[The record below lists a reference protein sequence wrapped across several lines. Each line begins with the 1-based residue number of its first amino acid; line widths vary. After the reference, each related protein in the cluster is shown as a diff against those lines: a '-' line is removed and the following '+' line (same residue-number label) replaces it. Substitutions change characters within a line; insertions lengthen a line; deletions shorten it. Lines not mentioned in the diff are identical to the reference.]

1 MDAATSPIMFR
12 GVACRYCGKPIRL
25 SASLLKR
32 ATADDANEQGGLA
45 SKVFSAR
52 CRRYHNEGVFTLADI
67 QGFPDERRS
76 VRHKTASRVVSEQ
89 IGE

>member
-12 GVACRYCGKPIRL
+12 GVACRYCGKPLRL

-32 ATADDANEQGGLA
+32 TTPDDANEPGGLA

-52 CRRYHNEGVFTLADI
+52 CRRCHSEGVFTGADI
-67 QGFPDERRS
+67 QGFPEERRS
-76 VRHKTASRVVSEQ
+76 VRQKTVSGVVIER

>member
-1 MDAATSPIMFR
+1 MAAATSPIMFR

-32 ATADDANEQGGLA
+32 ATPDDANEQGGLA

-52 CRRYHNEGVFTLADI
+52 CRRCHNEGVFTLADI

-76 VRHKTASRVVSEQ
+76 VRQKIASGGS
-89 IGE
+89 